1 MNLGIYKSGQGYWV
15 RVMTAVLLGLV
26 TAAFAAWFYGQMQV
40 LADRLPKAGYR
51 IGFETEQP
59 GAFAVGD
66 AVELTT
72 RPDAGGAATAVGTAV
87 VSSVDPGEKKL
98 VTIKD
103 FVPAPAP
110 NAAPLLP
117 SSAAVIRK
125 AGAGARSVNIAKNSV
140 VGIPPVDPTILAG
153 TGAALV
159 VIAGAILGYWFIGLR
174 PRTVEFLIAT
184 DFEMK
189 KVNWSTPREVMGHT
203 WVVIGACVLLATALW
218 LVDQALVFSFTAI
231 GLLPPL
237 GGK

>member
-72 RPDAGGAATAVGTAV
+72 RPDAGGTATTVGTAV
-87 VSSVDPGEKKL
+87 VSNVDPGEKKL

-103 FVPAPAP
+103 FAPAPAAP
-110 NAAPLLP
+110 GAAPFIP
-117 SSAAVIRK
+117 SAAAVIRK
-125 AGAGARSVNIAKNSV
+125 TGPAPRSVNIAKNSV

-153 TGAALV
+153 SGAALV
-159 VIAGAILGYWFIGLR
+159 VIVASILGYWLIGLR

-189 KVNWSTPREVMGHT
+189 KVNWSTPREVIGHT
-203 WVVIGACVLLATALW
+203 WVVIGACFLLATALW
-218 LVDQALVFSFTAI
+218 FVDQALRFTFTAI

-237 GGK
+237 